1 MSMHEH
7 TCSYTFHMLIK
18 SPPIL
23 TGSVRWKNPL
33 LLQDFLECYFI
44 SSILYKNPK
53 KLRKSLKLK
62 KKNFARVNRIFP

>member
-23 TGSVRWKNPL
+23 TERERLYRL
-33 LLQDFLECYFI
+33 LKGTLLVYV
-44 SSILYKNPK
+44 P
-53 KLRKSLKLK
+53 LKLYLSFLVM
-62 KKNFARVNRIFP
+62 NNDSNAFSHQLMTTFVLIQLH